1 MAWCFSEEDSFLR
14 VFDLG
19 SKEKSMIV
27 TGLKKG
33 PAKHLLTSNAEA
45 RAKLRTMAAVADLD
59 EVMWARIEALAS
71 QWTDVKP
78 MKQTAFTH
86 FVTLDDNNKGRL
98 LTVWEELGVK
108 SYQKELNRLTA
119 RKMKAAVTP
128 NTQDEK
134 TGNTDNENDDCNT
147 ATNGS
152 DERTHSLTQE
162 EFDRLKIDN
171 KDHLKTIEK
180 LRDEVKKV
188 CKTLLIF

>member
-1 MAWCFSEEDSFLR
+1 
-14 VFDLG
+14 
-19 SKEKSMIV
+19 
-27 TGLKKG
+27 
-33 PAKHLLTSNAEA
+33 
-45 RAKLRTMAAVADLD
+45 
-59 EVMWARIEALAS
+59 
-71 QWTDVKP
+71 
-78 MKQTAFTH
+78 MKQTAFTN

-98 LTVWEELGVK
+98 LTVWEELRVK

-162 EFDRLKIDN
+162 EFDRLKEENKN
-171 KDHLKTIEK
+171 KDIMVRKLQEENQQLKRPLANEREP
-180 LRDEVKKV
+180 LVDESEQPSKKV
-188 CKTLLIF
+188 KFSVGEKVWALYKDGHSYKARIIRINKNSYRVKYIQDGVVHNVDGEGLVTYG